1 MALFK
6 TALLALVALFTSY
19 TFAVSPLVVKGA
31 DFVNSVDGTRFQIIG
46 VAYQPGGSSGFDPG
60 SGIDPLSNGTVCLR
74 DAALMQRLGV
84 NAIRVYNLDPDLDH
98 SECAS
103 IFNAAGIYMILDV
116 NSPLPNQSLNR
127 GAPWESYNSDYLQR
141 VFQVLEG
148 FMHFNNTLG
157 FFSGNEVINEDS
169 VPQVPAYIRAVT
181 RDIKDYIAAQ
191 ASRDI
196 PVGYSAAD
204 VRPLLMGTFNYM
216 SCGLAN
222 ETSSKID
229 FFGLN
234 SYSWCGDATFQTSGY
249 DVLVEEFSNTTI
261 PIFFSEYGCNNV
273 SPRVFTEVPVLYSEQ
288 MTPVFSGG
296 LIYEYSEEPN
306 NYGLVNLNDNGTVSI
321 LRDYDNLRKQYDAL
335 DVALLARANATAT
348 SLTAPACG
356 HSLLAG
362 TNFSMS
368 FDIPTRPNGV
378 DDLIKKG
385 VSGSYPTGTSS
396 ITNTK
401 PSQIVYATNGQQLTG
416 LELTVLANDES
427 NLPGNN
433 TSGTTP
439 ETPSGT
445 ASTTG
450 TASTSSSSS
459 SPTNTNAAAKVDDTK
474 FGSLIFGAL
483 TVGFLMQW

>member
-1 MALFK
+1 MAQFK
-6 TALLALVALFTSY
+6 AAFLCLVALFTSY
-19 TFAVSPLVVKGA
+19 ACAVAPLVVKGS
-31 DFVNSVDGTRFQIIG
+31 DFVNSIDDTRFQIIG

-60 SGIDPLSNGTVCLR
+60 SGIDPLSDASVCLR
-74 DAALMQRLGV
+74 DAVLMQRLGV

-98 SECAS
+98 STCAS

-127 GAPWESYNSDYLQR
+127 GAPWESYSSDYLER
-141 VFQVLEG
+141 VFKVVEG

-181 RDIKDYIAAQ
+181 RDVKDYIAAQ
-191 ASRDI
+191 APRSI

-216 SCGLAN
+216 SCGLSN
-222 ETSSKID
+222 DTSSKID

-234 SYSWCGDATFQTSGY
+234 SYSWCGDATFETSGY
-249 DVLVEEFSNTTI
+249 DVLVEDFGNTTI

-273 SPRVFTEVPVLYSEQ
+273 SPRTFTEVPALYGSQ

-306 NYGLVNLNDNGTVSI
+306 NYGLVNLNDNGTVS
-321 LRDYDNLRKQYDAL
+321 LLVDYDNLRTQYDSL
-335 DVALLARANATAT
+335 DIALLEKANATAT
-348 SLTAPACG
+348 SLTPPACAV
-356 HSLLAG
+356 SLLSG
-362 TNFSMS
+362 TNFTMS
-368 FDIPTRPNGV
+368 FAIPDRPDGV
-378 DDLIKKG
+378 DALIQNG
-385 VSGSYPTGTSS
+385 VSGNSS
-396 ITNTK
+396 DSTNAVTNTK
-401 PSQIVYATNGQQLTG
+401 PSQTVYATNGQEISGLQLN
-416 LELTVLANDES
+416 VLNWDQS

-439 ETPSGT
+439 SSPSSPS
-445 ASTTG
+445 STTG
-450 TASTSSSSS
+450 GS
-459 SPTNTNAAAKVDDTK
+459 SPSNTNTAAKVDDIK
-474 FGSLIFGAL
+474 FGAL
-483 TVGFLMQW
+483 LMGALGVAVYMQL